1 MASTNLNFRR
11 LLRVVFSRS
20 VTNADLANITSSKCM
35 KEIQGKL
42 ILVRVS
48 EPVDLS
54 RVVCNPIQNNQ
65 EDIGSLLLPY
75 LKYLLHQLV
84 SILGYL
90 WLDEVGRGRIKMA
103 GEFKKKVGFLGG
115 GNMAKAMAKG
125 FITSKTVNPANIIV
139 SATTEKTLLV
149 WKVME
154 INA

>member
-1 MASTNLNFRR
+1 
-11 LLRVVFSRS
+11 
-20 VTNADLANITSSKCM
+20 M

-54 RVVCNPIQNNQ
+54 RVVWNPIQNNQ
-65 EDIGSLLLPY
+65 EDIGSLLLSY

-84 SILGYL
+84 STNSLGYL

-154 INA
+154 IKA